1 MCVDSSMTPSEVQI
15 VHAGVCCLQDKI
27 MLCWNCHSDVKGCGE
42 EDLPI
47 WSPLSIIVY
56 LFGGSDSH
64 IYDRIMDLK
73 AVSFTISLTDQWS
86 SDLPPLALSSV
97 QLLCI
102 TTRLLLCSSHWQWVM
117 PAVLHGAP
125 QSQSPSP
132 WSGISRILSSP
143 PTTTWCPCPIW
154 LTPTMFSSTPRP

>member
-1 MCVDSSMTPSEVQI
+1 MCVNSSMTPSEVQI
-15 VHAGVCCLQDKI
+15 VCMLESAVCKSKL
-27 MLCWNCHSDVKGCGE
+27 MLCWNCHSD
-42 EDLPI
+42 LPLH

-73 AVSFTISLTDQWS
+73 AVSFTVSLTDRWS
-86 SDLPPLALSSV
+86 SDLPPLALPSV

-102 TTRLLLCSSHWQWVM
+102 VTRHLLCSSHWRWVM
-117 PAVLHGAP
+117 PAVLHGAA

-132 WSGISRILSSP
+132 WSEISRILSSP

-154 LTPTMFSSTPRP
+154 LTPTTFSSTPRP